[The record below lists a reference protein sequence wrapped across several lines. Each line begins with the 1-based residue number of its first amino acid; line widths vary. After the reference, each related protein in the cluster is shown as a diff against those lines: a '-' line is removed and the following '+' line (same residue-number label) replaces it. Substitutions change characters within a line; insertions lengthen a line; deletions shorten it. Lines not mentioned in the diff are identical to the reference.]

1 MHVYILSHYLSIS
14 RGRTRF
20 FQVNLKLVSFDS
32 STSTRNDTYLLTLQ
46 ANCATILSDEE
57 THNADTTTAD

>member
-20 FQVNLKLVSFDS
+20 FQVNLKLMSFDS
-32 STSTRNDTYLLTLQ
+32 STSTRNDTYLL
-46 ANCATILSDEE
+46 ILSDEE

>member
-1 MHVYILSHYLSIS
+1 MHVYILSHYLSVS
-14 RGRTRF
+14 LGRTRF
-20 FQVNLKLVSFDS
+20 FQVNLKLMSFDS

-46 ANCATILSDEE
+46 VNCATILSDEE